1 LPAPILDY
9 LHDLTV
15 EKCSPAYLFVEKDG
29 CLIKWGGELSGYGIK
44 DLSEGE
50 SIVNTLFFT
59 EGLFPLNEKSLF
71 FPRVKVENNRSTDIH
86 IFAADEGYWI
96 LLLDA
101 SAEERRWTVLQ
112 QNMNE
117 LSLLRSNLSKK
128 RQLITSMETNE
139 VLFNLQEKG
148 ERRYVTVLFAKI
160 HGINAYSR
168 QAASESLFATLEQHF
183 SAMARS
189 IIDEGGTL
197 NEIAGDRLI
206 AVFGLEHA
214 IESSSLHA
222 VQAALSMFDDLKE
235 INRLNVQHNRP
246 EFNIGIGITSGQ
258 VSLGVIRIKKQKIF
272 NAVGDAVH
280 IAARLEQEAGPDKIY
295 IDRNT
300 FKHIKQFQKLFSAST
315 LRMPSVNETLQVF
328 SCEVG

>member
-1 LPAPILDY
+1 M
-9 LHDLTV
+9 
-15 EKCSPAYLFVEKDG
+15 
-29 CLIKWGGELSGYGIK
+29 SGYGIK
-44 DLSEGE
+44 DLSEGK

-71 FPRVKVENNRSTDIH
+71 LPRIKIENNRSTDIH

-101 SAEERRWTVLQ
+101 SAEERRWTILQ
-112 QNMNE
+112 QNTNE
-117 LSLLRSNLSKK
+117 LRLLRRNLYKK
-128 RQLITSMETNE
+128 RRLITSMETDE

-148 ERRYVTVLFAKI
+148 ERRRVTVLFAKI

-197 NEIAGDRLI
+197 NEIVGDRLM

-222 VQAALSMFDDLKE
+222 VQAALSMFDDLKK
-235 INRLNVQHNRP
+235 INRLNVKHNRP

-258 VSLGVIRIKKQKIF
+258 VSFGIIRIKKQKIF

-295 IDRNT
+295 TDRNT
-300 FKHIKQFQKLFSAST
+300 FKHIKQFQKLFSAVT
-315 LRMPSVNETLQVF
+315 LRMPGVNETLQVF
-328 SCEVG
+328 SYEVG